1 MEKPNTEL
9 KHNRNNSVV
18 NHRASG
24 LIFICKGTILKNCL
38 IWRFHFRF
46 ELLMLARNYR
56 WPVVELERQKDDDKD
71 RKEI

>member
-46 ELLMLARNYR
+46 ELPYVLMLARNQR
-56 WPVVELERQKDDDKD
+56 CPVVELEKG
-71 RKEI
+71 RKMV